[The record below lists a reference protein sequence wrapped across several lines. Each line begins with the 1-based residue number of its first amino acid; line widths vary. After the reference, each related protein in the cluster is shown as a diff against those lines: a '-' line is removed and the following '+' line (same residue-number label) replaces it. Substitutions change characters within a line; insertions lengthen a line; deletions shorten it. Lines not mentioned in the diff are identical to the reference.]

1 MNRPN
6 LIFGANYGPDVDP
19 SRWVV
24 MYPPYIDSTRKE
36 KEGRKIGKEK
46 CVEKPNI
53 IEIFDCATLLKF
65 ETALER
71 DKAYCRDNWQRG
83 RVRVKLFDEDG
94 KPIRDDIPSRRI
106 LYAKVAALIPKHRE
120 QVKAKVVQKPK
131 ASGNRGK
138 VTGKGAPAPT
148 KKKKKGKR

>member
-1 MNRPN
+1 MQSECLTYSM
-6 LIFGANYGPDVDP
+6 LIYLFHNG
-19 SRWVV
+19 
-24 MYPPYIDSTRKE
+24 K
-36 KEGRKIGKEK
+36 GRKIGKEK

-94 KPIRDDIPSRRI
+94 KPIRDDIPSRM
-106 LYAKVAALIPKHRE
+106 Y
-120 QVKAKVVQKPK
+120 
-131 ASGNRGK
+131 
-138 VTGKGAPAPT
+138 
-148 KKKKKGKR
+148 KRY

>member
-1 MNRPN
+1 M
-6 LIFGANYGPDVDP
+6 FV
-19 SRWVV
+19 
-24 MYPPYIDSTRKE
+24 
-36 KEGRKIGKEK
+36 
-46 CVEKPNI
+46 
-53 IEIFDCATLLKF
+53 F
-65 ETALER
+65 
-71 DKAYCRDNWQRG
+71 
-83 RVRVKLFDEDG
+83 LFPFFFMTG
-94 KPIRDDIPSRRI
+94 RI